1 MDYFK
6 HFNIYLY
13 MHKFKTDYKY
23 NYKELNALD
32 DQGNLLHHG
41 QFA

>member
-13 MHKFKTDYKY
+13 MYRFKIHYIY
-23 NYKELNALD
+23 NNKELNVLD